1 MCENKDILKEFSL
14 ILRMGKIESGPPLS
28 TILGN
33 IGINTVK
40 VVKELLESTQML
52 PDYFLLEV
60 KIIVYFDKTYI
71 FSIIKKKNIKFPF
84 SLLSSNLKI
93 FFFDVNIMIE
103 NLYYIF
109 YEISDFNNELFL
121 FMILFKNRILN
132 INNNNIF
139 YFLNQI
145 DNLFYN

>member
-1 MCENKDILKEFSL
+1 MCENKNILKEFSL

-40 VVKELLESTQML
+40 LVKELLENTQLL

-71 FSIIKKKNIKFPF
+71 FLIREPSIALFLRLVAFKKELTIKTSGGLKFF
-84 SLLSSNLKI
+84 VVDAVKIEDLYLISFLKFGNKLEQSLRLVYGVVSSL
-93 FFFDVNIMIE
+93 
-103 NLYYIF
+103 NLYVT
-109 YEISDFNNELFL
+109 E
-121 FMILFKNRILN
+121 
-132 INNNNIF
+132 
-139 YFLNQI
+139 
-145 DNLFYN
+145 